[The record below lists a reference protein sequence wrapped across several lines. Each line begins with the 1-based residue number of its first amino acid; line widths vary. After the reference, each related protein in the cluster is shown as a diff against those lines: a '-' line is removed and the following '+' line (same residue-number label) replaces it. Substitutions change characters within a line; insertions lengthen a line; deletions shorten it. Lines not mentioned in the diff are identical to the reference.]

1 MGPWDPNWRPD
12 PSGRRLL
19 VIRAAR
25 WGAVA
30 SAVIFAPLVVVATVA
45 TPSAI
50 EAFPGWQIAAGIA
63 IALFSLPGLALLGA
77 GLTASALGNRT
88 SAASAGLAIGVGV
101 PVAAVT
107 SAMIGA
113 FFIGELAG
121 HPGQGSEMAGQIL
134 RAGVTAAVR
143 ISPLIALA
151 SAGWV
156 VLVRWIGRAA
166 LAVSP
171 EPEPRRPGE

>member
-25 WGAVA
+25 WGALA
-30 SAVIFAPLVVVATVA
+30 SAIIFGALVVVATVV
-45 TPSAI
+45 TPLASAFRGA
-50 EAFPGWQIAAGIA
+50 ELVDGIV

-77 GLTASALGNRT
+77 GLTPAALGTRT
-88 SAASAGLAIGVGV
+88 SAAGAGLAVGVGV

-113 FFIGELAG
+113 FFVVELAG
-121 HPGQGSEMAGQIL
+121 DPGQGSKAAGDIL

-143 ISPLIALA
+143 IAPLIAVGSVA
-151 SAGWV
+151 WV
-156 VLVRWIGRAA
+156 VFVRRLGRAA

-171 EPEPRRPGE
+171 EPEPRRPGG